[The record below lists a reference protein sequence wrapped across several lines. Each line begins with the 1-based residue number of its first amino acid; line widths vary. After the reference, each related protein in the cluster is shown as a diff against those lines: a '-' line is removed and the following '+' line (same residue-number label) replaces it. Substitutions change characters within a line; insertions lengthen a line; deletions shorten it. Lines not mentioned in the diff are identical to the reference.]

1 MAYEYNLS
9 PIDIDGAIKAVQ
21 DNAFRQEQLRL
32 KYEESMNKAIDD
44 QQKLY
49 SGKVRT
55 QDVAEFD
62 GKFAAYAEAQKRYQ
76 SLNRRGGRGSELT
89 ASKVLADE
97 SKADMMS
104 YIGES
109 TSLGQTQIAV
119 GKMFKDPTK
128 VLNTNKY
135 TEVYT
140 DFGMSVGQLKQK
152 YGELSKI
159 PTNFEFRQ
167 EDFSNDDIKDLSG
180 AIKSFNP
187 ISAQSS
193 LSRPIPIID
202 PNTGQQKLSK
212 KDISFMGKSMTV
224 DVPMN
229 LIKSGIDP
237 ITTLNAVISVSKNKK
252 NDDYMK
258 VLKRDLY
265 QSAEDPSNPQ
275 VQKEAQD
282 RIKRTMDIYGI
293 TDKEN
298 ISPYHLF
305 ASNYVDQARMGDVEI
320 EDWNKL
326 GDIAGMF
333 QKANGIKLK
342 DAQLL
347 KLQKQINE
355 VKSGDGMKALNQLLT
370 IYTKAVATGLTNV
383 DEWATRFETLFREQ
397 GYPMTKETILKAG
410 AGTFQQRQQLINLL
424 FPSGPIPGADER

>member
-1 MAYEYNLS
+1 MAYEYRLA
-9 PIDIDGAIKAVQ
+9 PIDITGAIKAVQ
-21 DNAFRQEQLRL
+21 DNAFKQEQLRL

-49 SGKVRT
+49 SGKVRK

-76 SLNRRGGRGSELT
+76 SLNRRGGRGSDLT
-89 ASKVLADE
+89 AAKVLADE
-97 SKADMMS
+97 ARADMMS

-140 DFGMSVGQLKQK
+140 DFGMSVGELKQK

-159 PTNFEFRQ
+159 PTNFEFKQ

-193 LSRPIPIID
+193 LSRPIPVINPD
-202 PNTGQQKLSK
+202 GQPKMSK
-212 KDISFMGKSMTV
+212 KSISFMGKSMNV
-224 DVPMN
+224 DVPIN
-229 LIKSGIDP
+229 LIKAGADP
-237 ITTLNAVISVSKNKK
+237 ITTLNAVISVSKNQK

-265 QSAEDPSNPQ
+265 QSAEDSSNPQ
-275 VQKEAQD
+275 VQQEAQD

-293 TDKEN
+293 TDKAN
-298 ISPYHLF
+298 ITPYHLF

-347 KLQKQINE
+347 KLQKEINE

-383 DEWATRFETLFREQ
+383 DEWATKFETLFREQ

-424 FPSGPIPGADER
+424 FPSGAIPGADER

>member
-1 MAYEYNLS
+1 MAYEYKLS
-9 PIDIDGAIKAVQ
+9 PIDITGAIKAVQ

-49 SGKVRT
+49 SGKVRK

-76 SLNRRGGRGSELT
+76 SLNRRGGRGSDLT
-89 ASKVLADE
+89 VAKVLSDE
-97 SKADMMS
+97 ARADMMS

-109 TSLGQTQIAV
+109 TSLGQTQIAI

-128 VLNTNKY
+128 VLNTSKY

-140 DFGMSVGQLKQK
+140 DFGMSVGELKQK
-152 YGELSKI
+152 YGDLSKI
-159 PTNFEFRQ
+159 PTNFEYEK
-167 EDFSNDDIKDLSG
+167 EDFSNDDLKDLSG
-180 AIKSFNP
+180 VIKSINP
-187 ISAQSS
+187 VSAQSS
-193 LSRPIPIID
+193 LSRPIPVID

-212 KDISFMGKSMTV
+212 KSITLMGKSMTV
-224 DVPMN
+224 DVPIN
-229 LIKSGIDP
+229 LIKAGADP
-237 ITTLNAVISVSKNKK
+237 ITTLNAVITSSKIQK

-265 QSAEDPSNPQ
+265 KSAEDPSNPQ

-282 RIKRTMDIYGI
+282 AIKRTMEIYGI
-293 TDKEN
+293 TDKAN
-298 ISPYHLF
+298 VTPYHLF

-347 KLQKQINE
+347 KLKKEINE
-355 VKSGDGMKALNQLLT
+355 VKSGDGMKTLNQLLT
-370 IYTKAVATGLTNV
+370 IFTKAAATGLTNV
-383 DEWATRFETLFREQ
+383 DEWATQFETLFKQQ

-410 AGTFQQRQQLINLL
+410 EGTFQQKQQLINLL
-424 FPSGPIPGADER
+424 FPGVPKPANQR